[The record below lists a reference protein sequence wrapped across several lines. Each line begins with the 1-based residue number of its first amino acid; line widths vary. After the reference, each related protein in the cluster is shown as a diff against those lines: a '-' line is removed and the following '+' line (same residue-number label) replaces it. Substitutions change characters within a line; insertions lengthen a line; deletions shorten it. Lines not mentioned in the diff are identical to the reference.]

1 MGQNK
6 IDTFNYSEQLD
17 STFLLGAY
25 RSKKDQL
32 SWILGNKTGRY
43 EKLYNIRMTKDLFSQ
58 RNGGVQ
64 KLVKPDYVLIYDVE
78 NASVGYHLFPC
89 ISYSLKNEKDMLKMQ
104 YHLCG
109 NLN

>member
-1 MGQNK
+1 MAQNQL
-6 IDTFNYSEQLD
+6 DTFNYASQLD
-17 STFLLGAY
+17 SIFLLGAY

-58 RNGGVQ
+58 RNGGIQ
-64 KLVKPDYVLIYDVE
+64 QCVKPDYVLIYDVE

-89 ISYSLKNEKDMLKMQ
+89 LSYSVKDEADM
-104 YHLCG
+104 
-109 NLN
+109 